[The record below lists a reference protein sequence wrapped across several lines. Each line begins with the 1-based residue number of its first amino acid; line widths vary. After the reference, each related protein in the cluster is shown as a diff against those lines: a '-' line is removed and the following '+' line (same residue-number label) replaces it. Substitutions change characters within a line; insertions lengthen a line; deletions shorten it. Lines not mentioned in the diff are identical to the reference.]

1 MPPVPADDR
10 CDREGAGGSR
20 EPQPSGWLIHY
31 SKLQLSFKGLKMPL
45 SRAVLNTNTFIVMDV
60 AAEASWNLQVQSDTA
75 ESPAFDLGLRT
86 KYVK

>member
-1 MPPVPADDR
+1 
-10 CDREGAGGSR
+10 
-20 EPQPSGWLIHY
+20 
-31 SKLQLSFKGLKMPL
+31 MPL

-86 KYVK
+86 KYVKW